1 MTMPTSETQGLGPGN
16 DVFAHEEETWR
27 VLELVR
33 ERVQALNAA
42 RFSGEDPVVRPKGRG
57 GPIEVAVAT
66 LAAERS
72 RGLLELKGSVIS
84 PTEDLAIAALDAGLR
99 ALTTWDVT
107 EANWYLATAV
117 QYARLPET
125 QQRVGLAQELS
136 LFLASLLDTDPEK
149 LSSRPPVERRVLAL
163 LDTLDRLPEEER
175 LFYRVE
181 VQRLVDLW
189 WSIRAG
195 SSQDSA
201 DREAAIAWTAWQFL
215 QARLAIRN
223 GARLDALVTLLRI
236 AQRHLHIIGTSE
248 YVVDLINRVRQFIQL
263 LLFPFFPEAQP
274 QSGHS
279 EEGAVYPGELQEAL
293 LTLLSQYYE
302 RDLTMQI
309 NRFSLALYQ
318 RSDLGRWRQGE
329 TR

>member
-27 VLELVR
+27 VLDLVR

-72 RGLLELKGSVIS
+72 HGLLELKGSIIS

-99 ALTTWDVT
+99 ALTTWDVP

-136 LFLASLLDTDPEK
+136 LFLASLLDTDPET
-149 LSSRPPVERRVLAL
+149 LSGRPPVERRVLAL

-215 QARLAIRN
+215 QARLAIRH

-236 AQRHLHIIGTSE
+236 TQRHLHIIGTS
-248 YVVDLINRVRQFIQL
+248 IQA
-263 LLFPFFPEAQP
+263 LLFPFFPEVQP
-274 QSGHS
+274 RSGRSH
-279 EEGAVYPGELQEAL
+279 EGAVHPGELQEAL

-309 NRFSLALYQ
+309 SRFSLALYQ
-318 RSDLGRWRQGE
+318 LSDLGRWRQGE
-329 TR
+329 TQ